1 MIAINNKIPPMNSA
15 VDSPTQ
21 IQAKM
26 NIKTKIQLVKV
37 ISDIIVPLMIAV
49 FTVVMTLFK
58 N

>member
-21 IQAKM
+21 TQAKM